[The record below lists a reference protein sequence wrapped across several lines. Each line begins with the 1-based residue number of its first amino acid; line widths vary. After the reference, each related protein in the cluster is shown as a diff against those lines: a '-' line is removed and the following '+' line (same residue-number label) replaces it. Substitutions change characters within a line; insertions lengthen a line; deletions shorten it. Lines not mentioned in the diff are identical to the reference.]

1 MSEGSWRVGLTGD
14 FRNEQGRLL
23 FDEKSLGIL
32 DAIPNIT
39 WEIIPEMFPT
49 VTPEQAERYD
59 SIMILGPGITA
70 ETLDTPN
77 LRLRHVAR
85 FGVGYE
91 IVDLA
96 ACDRAGVVVT
106 ITPDGVRR
114 PVAMMALTFML
125 ALAQHLVVKD
135 RLTRTGRWSERTA
148 WMGRGLGGRTLGL
161 VGLGNTGRDL
171 VDLVRPFQMSVL
183 ATDPMASAAEALR
196 LGVELTSL
204 DDVLRRSDF
213 VSLHVPLL
221 PQTRGM
227 IGRREIGLMRPD
239 AYLVNTARGA
249 IVDQRAL
256 TEALQEQ
263 RIAGA
268 GLDVFDVEPI
278 PADDPLLGLD
288 NVVLA
293 PHSLC
298 WTDECWRGCA
308 ESALN
313 AIVSVASSR
322 PPPFVV
328 NPAAFEHARLSALRG
343 AT

>member
-1 MSEGSWRVGLTGD
+1 
-14 FRNEQGRLL
+14 
-23 FDEKSLGIL
+23 
-32 DAIPNIT
+32 
-39 WEIIPEMFPT
+39 
-49 VTPEQAERYD
+49 
-59 SIMILGPGITA
+59 
-70 ETLDTPN
+70 
-77 LRLRHVAR
+77 
-85 FGVGYE
+85 
-91 IVDLA
+91 
-96 ACDRAGVVVT
+96 
-106 ITPDGVRR
+106 
-114 PVAMMALTFML
+114 
-125 ALAQHLVVKD
+125 
-135 RLTRTGRWSERTA
+135 
-148 WMGRGLGGRTLGL
+148 
-161 VGLGNTGRDL
+161 
-171 VDLVRPFQMSVL
+171 
-183 ATDPMASAAEALR
+183 
-196 LGVELTSL
+196 
-204 DDVLRRSDF
+204 
-213 VSLHVPLL
+213 
-221 PQTRGM
+221 M

>member
-183 ATDPMASAAEALR
+183 ATDPVASAAEALR

-204 DDVLRRSDF
+204 DDVLRQSDF